1 MHSQG
6 WSAAT
11 TLGRKEIFETLK
23 GFVATEPFQ
32 GLSECR
38 NAFPGLEL
46 RSKPFYEAGSC
57 QEEFR
62 ELIGSPFYSSFHSWL
77 AT

>member
-1 MHSQG
+1 MTNSEGVAAQGSYPGKVFVPDVQLHRSWRTLTEFVQRFAHS
-6 WSAAT
+6 
-11 TLGRKEIFETLK
+11 
-23 GFVATEPFQ
+23 
-32 GLSECR
+32 
-38 NAFPGLEL
+38 FPGQ
-46 RSKPFYEAGSC
+46 KPFYEAGSC